1 MAVTKEQLARLHFDA
16 EVLDVVIGGQS
27 AIDNEEGL
35 NVRSPD
41 DAFNFLNCY
50 GFNIENPIEKAELFG
65 HFQEAVN
72 FIRANFQAEIP
83 RKVAEL
89 SDPSQLLIMSTQRPL
104 PGTHPTQQLS
114 LWACALLKVMHT
126 ISHIDKDVRT
136 SYFPDI
142 QKQIMDRFYKFVHNE
157 EGRLFIG
164 KDSRDP
170 DLIELVSF
178 ESKPKKSRDSLILKM
193 LHKPENVAEDIF
205 DRVGLRFVT
214 RTRYDALRLI
224 RFMRDRSIIMPANI
238 KPSRSRNTLVDTAA
252 FRETLAAVKSAL
264 HEGKL
269 GFEEAEARLR
279 DAAQSRGK
287 GSKGDNPHSSQ
298 DYASIQFTC
307 RQLIKITNPLYED
320 IKALKAY
327 KDKAIPEELVAVI
340 NRMDLK
346 NTQKEVRF
354 FYPFEVQVYDEL
366 SHKESVEGQSAH
378 SAYKRSQVQASQKRV
393 MRGLV

>member
-1 MAVTKEQLARLHFDA
+1 MALTKEQLARLHFDA

-35 NVRSPD
+35 TVRSAEE
-41 DAFNFLNCY
+41 AFHFLNGY
-50 GFNIENPIEKAELFG
+50 GFNVENPIEKAELFG

-72 FIRANFQAEIP
+72 FIRSCFQAEIP
-83 RKVAEL
+83 RKLAEL
-89 SDPSQLLIMSTQRPL
+89 SDPAQLLQLSTQRAMG
-104 PGTHPTQQLS
+104 GTSPSQELN

-142 QKQIMDRFYKFVHNE
+142 QKQIMDRFYKVVHNE
-157 EGRLFIG
+157 EGRLFLG
-164 KDSRDP
+164 KDGRDP

-205 DRVGLRFVT
+205 DRVGVRFVT

-224 RFMRDRSIIMPANI
+224 KFLRDRYIVMPPNI
-238 KPSRSRNTLVDTAA
+238 KPSRSRNTLIDVAA
-252 FRETLAAVKSAL
+252 FREVLLAVRAEAQ
-264 HEGKL
+264 EGHIT
-269 GFEEAEARLR
+269 FEEAEARLR
-279 DAAQSRGK
+279 EAAQPKAKGGK
-287 GSKGDNPHSSQ
+287 GENPHSSEE
-298 DYASIQFTC
+298 YASLQFTC

-327 KDKAIPEELVAVI
+327 KEKALPEDLEAII

-354 FYPFEVQVYDEL
+354 FYPFEVQIYDEV
-366 SHKESVEGQSAH
+366 SHRESMEGQSAH
-378 SAYKRSQVQASQKRV
+378 SAYKRSQVQAAQKRV